1 MRNITKGAEPKSLA
15 QHRLTD
21 HANYC
26 NYASKDELR
35 SALISEQ
42 RGLCCYC
49 MKKIEPD
56 NMKIEHWQCRT
67 GNRHLELVYSNLLG
81 ACNGGES
88 QPANLQHCD
97 TKKGDRNLKWN
108 PSNAGHNVE
117 AHVRYLSDGSIE
129 SDDTTFHNQI
139 ERVLN
144 LNLQALKAAR
154 KSALDGVIDWLKV
167 YKLKHHCNASREIL
181 KRKQDKY
188 VGGVG
193 ALLPFSQVAVWWIAR
208 KLER

>member
-1 MRNITKGAEPKSLA
+1 
-15 QHRLTD
+15 
-21 HANYC
+21 
-26 NYASKDELR
+26 
-35 SALISEQ
+35 
-42 RGLCCYC
+42 
-49 MKKIEPD
+49 
-56 NMKIEHWQCRT
+56 
-67 GNRHLELVYSNLLG
+67 
-81 ACNGGES
+81 
-88 QPANLQHCD
+88 
-97 TKKGDRNLKWN
+97 
-108 PSNAGHNVE
+108 VE